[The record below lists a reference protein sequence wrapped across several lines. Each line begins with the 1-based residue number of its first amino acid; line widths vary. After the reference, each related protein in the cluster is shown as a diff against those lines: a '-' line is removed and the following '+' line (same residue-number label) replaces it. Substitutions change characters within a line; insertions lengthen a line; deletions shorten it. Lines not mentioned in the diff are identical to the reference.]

1 MTQRCVASTGSGA
14 MISGHHVPTQS
25 AAPTYAAARPV
36 YIGLRLIRYGPLVTS
51 VDTGWCGTTVV
62 RLRRK
67 VAAPDPLSASPA
79 IVNTAPTVLVTS
91 RPGKGK
97 GNGSH
102 FCSAR

>member
-1 MTQRCVASTGSGA
+1 

-62 RLRRK
+62 
-67 VAAPDPLSASPA
+67 P
-79 IVNTAPTVLVTS
+79 
-91 RPGKGK
+91 
-97 GNGSH
+97 
-102 FCSAR
+102 

>member
-1 MTQRCVASTGSGA
+1 MRLRYSSSGTMTQRCVASTGSGA
-14 MISGHHVPTQS
+14 TISGHHVPTQS

-79 IVNTAPTVLVTS
+79 LVMTAPAAAGIG
-91 RPGKGK
+91 R
-97 GNGSH
+97 
-102 FCSAR
+102 A